1 MNTIIE
7 IGDNVRIERGPVVK
21 TAVAT
26 PELFASGTL
35 AAHYA
40 IGKRDKMGEVIVAGQ
55 PFTYLD
61 WNGPHAFHVYEFCTE
76 DWVGETLVCDEQGQ
90 PVLVAVVADEQAV
103 ADVHH
108 EDGHRHRDSQRRG
121 RRPYQQAEQQ
131 RNAAEELGAA
141 GQQRHRDAGREADR
155 AHPLAGAFEAVATE
169 GAEQFLRAVRDEDD
183 ADGHAQ
189 RQWPEAG
196 IGGEKA
202 LDEVAHVNLL
212 QSVGRVQA
220 LRSQVGAM
228 PVPSPAP

>member
-90 PVLVAVVADEQAV
+90 PVLDENGQKQFALQP
-103 ADVHH
+103 AW
-108 EDGHRHRDSQRRG
+108 RRRG
-121 RRPYQQAEQQ
+121 HYFAE
-131 RNAAEELGAA
+131 AEARIAGAEIAQGAA
-141 GQQRHRDAGREADR
+141 
-155 AHPLAGAFEAVATE
+155 
-169 GAEQFLRAVRDEDD
+169 
-183 ADGHAQ
+183 
-189 RQWPEAG
+189 
-196 IGGEKA
+196 
-202 LDEVAHVNLL
+202 
-212 QSVGRVQA
+212 
-220 LRSQVGAM
+220 
-228 PVPSPAP
+228 